1 MYTPRVPHVQV
12 KQADE
17 ALLHIHLLPLI
28 DMPITDMDM
37 NIHIVIVVIVDTILI
52 MVGKTT
58 ATATVTLI
66 AMEGLVGE
74 VVASQTRGRGAE
86 VVGVVGVV
94 EPIGGGRDS
103 FSLPECLLISSSSPG
118 SKGSKDSNGSDRNAK
133 ESSRRR

>member
-37 NIHIVIVVIVDTILI
+37 DIHIVIVVIVDTILI
-52 MVGKTT
+52 MVGKM
-58 ATATVTLI
+58 TATVI

>member
-37 NIHIVIVVIVDTILI
+37 DIHIVIVVIVDTILI

-58 ATATVTLI
+58 ATATVTVI

-74 VVASQTRGRGAE
+74 VVASQTRGRGSE
-86 VVGVVGVV
+86 VVGVV

-103 FSLPECLLISSSSPG
+103 FSLPECLLTPSSSPG
-118 SKGSKDSNGSDRNAK
+118 SKGSKDSNGSGRNAK
-133 ESSRRR
+133 DSSRRR